1 MIYHLIT
8 YIWSMGDFLFMR
20 IYRDKARAEIA
31 SEIGEL
37 ESALSDS
44 YNALE
49 LVSEDGLVD
58 FYAYLI
64 KAYEA
69 KHQFL
74 LKMLKEN

>member
-1 MIYHLIT
+1 MKSFENNL
-8 YIWSMGDFLFMR
+8 
-20 IYRDKARAEIA
+20 RAVLA

-58 FYAYLI
+58 FYTYMI

-69 KHQFL
+69 KHRYL
-74 LKMLKEN
+74 LRKLKEC